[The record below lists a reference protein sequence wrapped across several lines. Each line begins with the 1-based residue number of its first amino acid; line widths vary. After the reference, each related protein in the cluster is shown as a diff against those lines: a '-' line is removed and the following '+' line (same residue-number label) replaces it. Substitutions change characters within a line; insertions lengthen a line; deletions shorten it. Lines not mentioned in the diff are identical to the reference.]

1 MLYAITLIVIQI
13 GALMATKD
21 TPKKYYK
28 DLSVATNIS
37 LCRLC
42 NCVTDPGH
50 SKKLFRD
57 SHKAILKNAEQIY
70 GGVLPQQEGLPHL
83 ICRSCERKLHN
94 ATQLRN
100 TIIETQQLLRK
111 DIRTKRCIEVSPSV
125 AKPSAKVHAAG
136 PCRRSLDFSVP
147 AIAEKSHVSH
157 SRILIHYPI

>member
-1 MLYAITLIVIQI
+1 
-13 GALMATKD
+13 MATKD

-37 LCRLC
+37 RCRLC

-111 DIRTKRCIEVSPSV
+111 DIRTVQSGVLKFLPLLPNRLLKFMQLVHVDVVWILVSP
-125 AKPSAKVHAAG
+125 P
-136 PCRRSLDFSVP
+136 
-147 AIAEKSHVSH
+147 
-157 SRILIHYPI
+157 